1 LMSSNTF
8 RNVVEVTNN
17 LFIEHILLIKMR
29 HFQTKSFAE
38 HKVLDK
44 YLTKFLE
51 NYDLFMEVAQG
62 KYGRLR
68 TKEIHVNA
76 STLEKES
83 IVPYLRFFLQALGEV
98 GRILKKDADLLT
110 IRDQIAAD
118 TDQLLYLLTFE

>member
-1 LMSSNTF
+1 MSSNTF